1 MTNPARPAAVLD
13 SPARELAM
21 HISLATEFLMT
32 AQRALLRGF
41 PTTDPEVTEPL
52 RWVQL
57 RMSWVPAP
65 SSVSALPAPNALP
78 TSHVCAG
85 L

>member
-1 MTNPARPAAVLD
+1 
-13 SPARELAM
+13 
-21 HISLATEFLMT
+21 MT

-41 PTTDPEVTEPL
+41 PATYPEVTEPL

-57 RMSWVPAP
+57 RMSWVPAFQTVP
-65 SSVSALPAPNALP
+65 ALPAPNALQ
-78 TSHVCAG
+78 TSHACAG